1 MIIACEKKKGAEA
14 FCMPEHEYVG
24 KVMIVTLPQ

>member
-1 MIIACEKKKGAEA
+1 MIIACEKKKGIQAL
-14 FCMPEHEYVG
+14 CMPEHEYGG